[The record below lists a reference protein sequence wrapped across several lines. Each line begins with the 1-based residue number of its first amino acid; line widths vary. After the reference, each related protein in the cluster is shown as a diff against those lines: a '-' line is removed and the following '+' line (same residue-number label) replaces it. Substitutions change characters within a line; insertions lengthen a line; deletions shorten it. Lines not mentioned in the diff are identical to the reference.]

1 MLMNYANGQSA
12 AVPAYIALSELNRRK
27 ILKET
32 EAAQQQAPQQSVK
45 DQLLTGQAQQM
56 QNATPGGGMP
66 PQLSNP
72 VEQPQPQPQ
81 PMQMAEGGLASVPLD
96 MFKRSNFAPGGIVAF
111 NGEDNDQLVESKEE
125 MLIDALNE
133 LRGGGG
139 KDTLSEKKEPLSN
152 TQSGLRP
159 EDFFRLTMGK
169 PEKAQESKVKT
180 FPQATSQGLPSLSSL
195 DRANPYKDLPKDLTD
210 EEAFKQ
216 HAALKK
222 MMGISDDPYAETKAM
237 RKELEKM
244 QEARRANEPYERLMA
259 IFSGD
264 HPSGNFFMGLGA
276 GADKAAELKKLQ
288 MAQREKDFEHKI
300 ELAKLDAQEA
310 EAVKKGNMDAVLKI
324 RADRKAEIQQARKNQ
339 MDFDQVS
346 AQMGSARASERQ
358 AGAAETNAK
367 TNQMQEERAVRN
379 EALNQDL
386 LRSQIEENR
395 AQAASQRAQAA
406 REGKD
411 PENIRAADRLFK
423 EDPSKPWGQHY
434 LSVVGSRRGDP
445 LARENNL
452 SLQEADKILA
462 GPTELSKLKWSK
474 LSEEEKNRQ
483 RRALM
488 EQNNQGLPS
497 VAAPS
502 AGPRTATNPQTGQKV
517 QQLSN
522 GQWVPVGR

>member
-1 MLMNYANGQSA
+1 
-12 AVPAYIALSELNRRK
+12 
-27 ILKET
+27 LK
-32 EAAQQQAPQQSVK
+32 
-45 DQLLTGQAQQM
+45 
-56 QNATPGGGMP
+56 
-66 PQLSNP
+66 
-72 VEQPQPQPQ
+72 
-81 PMQMAEGGLASVPLD
+81 
-96 MFKRSNFAPGGIVAF
+96 
-111 NGEDNDQLVESKEE
+111 
-125 MLIDALNE
+125 
-133 LRGGGG
+133 
-139 KDTLSEKKEPLSN
+139 
-152 TQSGLRP
+152 P

-169 PEKAQESKVKT
+169 AEKAQESKVKT

-210 EEAFKQ
+210 EDAFAQ
-216 HAALKK
+216 HTALKK

-259 IFSGD
+259 IFSGE

-276 GADKAAELKKLQ
+276 GADKAADLKKLQ

-310 EAVKKGNMDAVLKI
+310 EAIKKGNMDAVLKI

-339 MDFDQVS
+339 MDFDQVT
-346 AQMGSARASERQ
+346 AQLGSARASERQ

-395 AQAASQRAQAA
+395 AQAAAQRAQAA

-445 LARENNL
+445 LARENNI

-488 EQNNQGLPS
+488 QQSNQGLPS
-497 VAAPS
+497 VAVPS
-502 AGPRTATNPQTGQKV
+502 AGLRTATNPQTGEKV
-517 QQLSN
+517 QLIN